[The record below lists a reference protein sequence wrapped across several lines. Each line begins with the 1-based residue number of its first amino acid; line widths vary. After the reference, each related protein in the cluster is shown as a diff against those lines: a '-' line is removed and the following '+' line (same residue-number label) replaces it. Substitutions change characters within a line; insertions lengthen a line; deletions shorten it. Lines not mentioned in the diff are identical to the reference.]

1 MNFAKKIQTSRFWKY
16 TLAAQKAVI
25 VLSTLCVVITLG
37 AVIVCRYVL
46 HYNFLG
52 YIEIIVT
59 AAIWMYFIGASYA
72 SWDECHINADI
83 VSQFVSDRTKII
95 LEIISKTFQV
105 LIGIPM
111 TYLAY
116 EMLTFDFQTNPVT
129 VDLQIPLAFHHIAI
143 LISFALMAFYSAVY
157 ILRDVDRLKNLKNN

>member
-1 MNFAKKIQTSRFWKY
+1 MNFAEKIQASRFWKY
-16 TLAAQKAVI
+16 ALVAQRAAI

-37 AVIVCRYVL
+37 AVIVCRYIL

-52 YIEIIVT
+52 YIELIVT

-83 VSQFVSDRTKII
+83 LSQFVSDRAKII
-95 LEIISKTFQV
+95 LGIISKSLQV

-111 TYLAY
+111 IYLAY
-116 EMLTFDFQTNPVT
+116 EMLTFDFQTDPVT

-143 LISFALMAFYSAVY
+143 LISFALMTFYSAVY
-157 ILRDVDRLKNLKNN
+157 ILRDIDRLKNPKSR